1 MERRTFIRNSIL
13 TVGGALLSGS
23 VIFRLLKTEQE
34 HDDYMPAK
42 IEKVSEGD
50 GKKIM
55 VLMSAGTRQG
65 NTDRLTDAFIKGM
78 AEKGHSVT
86 KVYLGSMHIVGCRGC
101 GACQRNG
108 NHCVVQDDMQELY
121 PLFRESEVVVMSSPL
136 YFWTITAKLKS
147 FVERLYAI
155 SVNDS
160 YPAKETVLLM
170 TAGDNGEKTFDQAR
184 SYWNVI
190 SGVLGDK
197 SIATYFAGGC
207 KGCEADSRYISA
219 THLDN
224 AYNLGRQL

>member
-1 MERRTFIRNSIL
+1 MERRIFLRNVLIAA
-13 TVGGALLSGS
+13 GGVMLGS
-23 VIFRLLKTEQE
+23 AGAYRLLNTGTENDG
-34 HDDYMPAK
+34 HMPVK
-42 IEKVSEGD
+42 IENVSEGN
-50 GKKIM
+50 GKRIL
-55 VLMSAGTRQG
+55 VLMSAGTRRG
-65 NTDRLTDAFIKGM
+65 NTDRLTDSYIKGM
-78 AEKGHSVT
+78 AEKGHSIT
-86 KVYLGSMHIVGCRGC
+86 KAYLGSMQIAGGRGC

-108 NHCVVQDDMQELY
+108 NRCVVQDDMQELY
-121 PLFRESEVVVMSSPL
+121 PLFKESEVVVMSSPL
-136 YFWTITAKLKS
+136 YFWTISAKLKS

-170 TAGDNGEKTFDQAR
+170 TAGDDGEKTFDQVR